1 MFLTASKSSAPGA
14 SAPEFP
20 EDPPG
25 PPLSN
30 PTASEPLW
38 HAVGVD
44 VVVSGLHST
53 VTGLDTAE
61 AQRRLDED
69 GPNELRAARRRSSL
83 RSLWEQL
90 TAVMVLIL
98 LGAAALSLV
107 LGKAFEAGAI
117 AVIVVL
123 FVLLGFIQ
131 EHRAERAIA
140 ALQAMAEPTVQVLRD
155 GLEVTRASSELVRG
169 DVVMLQAG
177 NMVPADARLIDTV
190 GLRVEEAALTGE
202 SDPIFKQTAALGVA
216 EPPLGDR
223 TNMVYAGTQVTQ
235 GRGRA
240 VVTATGMTTELGQIA
255 RMLQGVTTA
264 PTPLQDRLDAV
275 GKQLAVVGVVV
286 AALVMIMGALGGE
299 PVADLLLTA
308 ISVAVAVIP
317 EGLPAVVTVTL
328 AIGAQRMLRR
338 NALIRKLP
346 AVETLGSVTVI
357 CTDKTGTL
365 TQNRMSAAVLDV
377 AGQTQRLDEPIALPL
392 SSAAALALVAGVLCN
407 DGNGRVDHGGDF
419 STTGDP
425 TETALLVAAH
435 TAGIDIDAL
444 RGAAP
449 RVGELPFDADRKRMS
464 TVHDLGGAATAMLPA
479 AIAGCTAFVKG
490 AVGSLVER
498 TVSVWDGEAPVAVTA
513 EWCDRITRAESA
525 LAADGMRVLGL
536 AYRTIDD
543 AGADDFAEDQ
553 LTFVGLVGII
563 DPPRPE
569 VRDAIATCTRAG
581 VRTVM
586 ITGDHPS
593 TAKAIADDLGI
604 PTDGGVVTGA
614 EFDAL
619 DDAGVDHAVRHRSV
633 FARVSP
639 EHKLRIVKSLENQ
652 GQVVAMTGDGVNDAP
667 ALKQADIGVAMGIT
681 GTDVSKDASDMV
693 LRDDNFASIV
703 AAVEEGRVIYD
714 NLRRFVKFAVAGNI
728 GKIIVMIGWPL
739 PFLLAGDGAAAVALL
754 PLQLLWLNLMTDGLL
769 GLSLGVEPPE
779 RGVMDRPPHAPG
791 ASMWAG
797 GLGRQAVWI
806 GGLIG
811 GAALGIGLTYEARGH
826 ENWQTMMFT
835 SLAFLQVFQAL
846 GTRSATESLRTL
858 GFRTNPV
865 MMALIG
871 VVVVLQLAA
880 IMTPLRGFLDLDPLS
895 AFDLGVCVGA
905 GVALLAVLE
914 AHKAWVRSRARHE
927 RSDVGMM
934 VAR

>member
-1 MFLTASKSSAPGA
+1 MFLTGSESSVPGPPATVLPEAPPGPLPRNATA
-14 SAPEFP
+14 SAPP
-20 EDPPG
+20 
-25 PPLSN
+25 
-30 PTASEPLW
+30 W
-38 HAVGVD
+38 HAAGVD
-44 VVVSGLHST
+44 AVVSGLHST
-53 VTGLDTAE
+53 VNGLDTSE
-61 AQRRLDED
+61 ARRRLDED
-69 GPNELRAARRRSSL
+69 GPNELRAARRRGSL

-117 AVIVVL
+117 AVIVLL

-155 GLEVTRASSELVRG
+155 GLEVTRASCELVRG

-177 NMVPADARLIDTV
+177 NVVPADARLIDTI

-365 TQNRMSAAVLDV
+365 TQNRMSAAVLDT

-392 SSAAALALVAGVLCN
+392 PSAAALALATGVLCN
-407 DGNGRVDHGGDF
+407 DGNVQVDHGGDF
-419 STTGDP
+419 STSGDP

-464 TVHDLGGAATAMLPA
+464 TVHDLGDAATAMLPA
-479 AIAGCTAFVKG
+479 AIAGRTVFVKG
-490 AVGSLVER
+490 AVGGLLER
-498 TVSVWDGEAPVAVTA
+498 TVSVWDGEEPVAVTS
-513 EWCDRITRAESA
+513 EWRDRITGAESA

-536 AYRTIDD
+536 AYRAIDP
-543 AGADDFAEDQ
+543 ASADDFAEDQ

-581 VRTVM
+581 IRTVM

-604 PTDGGVVTGA
+604 PTDGGVVTGT

-619 DDAGVDHAVRHRSV
+619 DDAGVDHAVRHHSV

-639 EHKLRIVKSLENQ
+639 EHKLRIVESLQDQ

-667 ALKQADIGVAMGIT
+667 ALKRADIGVAMGIT

-739 PFLLAGDGAAAVALL
+739 PFLLSGDGAAAVALL

-811 GAALGIGLTYEARGH
+811 GAALGIGLVYEARGH

-846 GTRSATESLRTL
+846 GTRSTTESLRSL

-871 VVVVLQLAA
+871 VVVILQLAA
-880 IMTPLRGFLDLDPLS
+880 IMTPLRDVLDLDPLS
-895 AFDLGVCVGA
+895 AFDLGVCVGV

-914 AHKAWVRSRARHE
+914 GHKAWVRSRAHSE
-927 RSDVGMM
+927 PSDAGMV